1 MRHPTIPD
9 DKKLRFWHGVEDAK
23 ANAIASRAFKAV
35 VTLRAVTAV
44 QTTPEQVGK
53 EFAEWYE
60 HVGRSLLFCFDAS
73 DPCAGDSDDESDA
86 SELEAEIETQP
97 HGQDQRV
104 VEALTSL
111 SKEAE
116 LKKDIEELQAG
127 KSSAPVLEPEEEQ
140 ASLTEVLKNASD
152 SPAMPA
158 YMPASTAAEE
168 TQTQTLA
175 EMLAVHGLNGYQPPD
190 DDSMDQDSWLML

>member
-1 MRHPTIPD
+1 M
-9 DKKLRFWHGVEDAK
+9 
-23 ANAIASRAFKAV
+23 
-35 VTLRAVTAV
+35 
-44 QTTPEQVGK
+44 
-53 EFAEWYE
+53 
-60 HVGRSLLFCFDAS
+60 
-73 DPCAGDSDDESDA
+73 
-86 SELEAEIETQP
+86 
-97 HGQDQRV
+97 
-104 VEALTSL
+104 VEALTL

-127 KSSAPVLEPEEEQ
+127 KCSAPVLEPEEEQ

-158 YMPASTAAEE
+158 YMPASTVCQED